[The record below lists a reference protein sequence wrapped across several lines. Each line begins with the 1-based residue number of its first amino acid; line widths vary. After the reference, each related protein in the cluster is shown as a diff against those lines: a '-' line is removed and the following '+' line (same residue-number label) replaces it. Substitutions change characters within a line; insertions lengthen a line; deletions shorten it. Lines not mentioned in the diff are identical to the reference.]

1 MGPSPPLLRG
11 HKGPVRSISFSPC
24 NPLFLASGSEDSTV
38 MLWSLPEEGL
48 GTGGLGKE
56 VWFTF
61 GAENATVIDVLY
73 FRAYFFFS
81 FFNIY

>member
-1 MGPSPPLLRG
+1 
-11 HKGPVRSISFSPC
+11 
-24 NPLFLASGSEDSTV
+24 
-38 MLWSLPEEGL
+38 MLWSVPEEGL

-73 FRAYFFFS
+73 FGAYFFFL
-81 FFNIY
+81 FLIYTDLATVLLDFVPVQTCVNQWVWFPLNRLFW